1 MIRTLLLVV
10 GFSVGLAV
18 FTGRSA
24 VAQEPLSISGTVW
37 FDQNSDGVRQPGD
50 IGVARRELF
59 LAGPGGVTRQTQTDR
74 DGHYAFSGVSA
85 GTYSVSM
92 SEQTMTIQTSPE
104 KRARPPYSRIV
115 ELSTVSV
122 EGVDFGFGMADRL
135 TGFRGLAFINAAPAD
150 NPRVR
155 AFVDGLDCTGPQQL
169 IPPDLDHAF
178 FWISVLS
185 SALLPGCGD
194 DGDVVTFTI
203 NGLAANETAM
213 YTAVLTRQEGVSPPG
228 QTPLQDERHSLN
240 LTVGAPFAVFWP
252 EVYEYDEVG
261 HREFNYGHTVA
272 AMIDGQVCAVGLSR
286 VWASIMVIV
295 PSETMKPGCGRE
307 GAIVTFAVEGFGMS
321 ETEVWSAKPQL
332 PASDEGLDLELVKS
346 ETAPLAGPRFAY
358 YWIDLPAMVPTHPLF
373 DEVEQ
378 IVIASIDGKY
388 CGQAR
393 GVGPRRVL
401 VAVAPAELREGCGRP
416 GAQVAFS
423 QTDEPYAT
431 ATWQP
436 GFHDGP
442 AAPGIAQ
449 AGELAPAREQAPSQ
463 AISPPSVGDG
473 GLR

>member
-1 MIRTLLLVV
+1 
-10 GFSVGLAV
+10 
-18 FTGRSA
+18 
-24 VAQEPLSISGTVW
+24 VAQEALSISGTVW

-74 DGHYAFSGVSA
+74 DGHYVFSGLSA

-92 SEQTMTIQTSPE
+92 SEQTLTIQTSPE
-104 KRARPPYSRIV
+104 KKARPPYTRTV
-115 ELSTVSV
+115 ELLTELVG
-122 EGVDFGFGMADRL
+122 GVDFGFGMPDRL
-135 TGFRGLAFINAAPAD
+135 TGFRGLAFINATPAD

-155 AFVDGLDCTGPQQL
+155 AFIDGLDCTGPQQL

-213 YTAVLTRQEGVSPPG
+213 YTAALTRQEGVSPPG
-228 QTPLQDERHSLN
+228 QTPLQDERYSLN
-240 LTVGAPFAVFWP
+240 LTVGVPFAVFWP

-261 HREFNYGHTVA
+261 HREFTYGHTVA
-272 AMIDGQVCAVGLSR
+272 ALIDGQVCADGVSR
-286 VWASIMVIV
+286 VWASILIIV
-295 PSETMKPGCGRE
+295 PSETMKPGCGHE
-307 GAIVTFAVEGFGMS
+307 GAIVTFAVEGFS
-321 ETEVWSAKPQL
+321 TTETRIWSTTPQPL
-332 PASDEGLDLELVKS
+332 SDNREGLDLDLVKS

-358 YWIDLPAMVPTHPLF
+358 YWIELPGMVPTHPLI

-378 IVIASIDGKY
+378 IVIATIDGKY

-416 GAQVAFS
+416 GATVALS
-423 QTDEPYAT
+423 QRDKPYAT
-431 ATWQP
+431 AVWQP
-436 GFHDGP
+436 GFHQGP

-449 AGELAPAREQAPSQ
+449 GGALAPQPSDDSPSQ
-463 AISPPSVGDG
+463 QILPPSVGDG